1 MSGGNVRSPTAITMR
16 PRYCPSL
23 FAHPAH
29 VLFTR
34 GAQADLRLN
43 GQMREGYR
51 TFFPGHL
58 LPLKNTISDIY
69 IPPVRVAR

>member
-23 FAHPAH
+23 FAH

-34 GAQADLRLN
+34 GAHADLRLN

-58 LPLKNTISDIY
+58 LPLKSTISDIY
-69 IPPVRVAR
+69 IPPVRMAR